1 MASPTISLQFKN
13 NLYTIKLTMQ
23 LVGDIEYELG
33 SIKNLQF
40 RLLHDLWKISDVV
53 SLTHMMLASAGK
65 NIDYAV
71 LGDSMLQDGMERY
84 KAQALLVLN
93 KILGGA

>member
-1 MASPTISLQFKN
+1 MAIQTIALQFKN
-13 NLYTIKLTMQ
+13 NIYTIKPTMQ

-53 SLTHMMLASAGK
+53 SLVHMMLASAGK
-65 NIDYAV
+65 TVDYAV
-71 LGDSMLQDGMERY
+71 LGDSMLQDGMEKY
-84 KAQALLVLN
+84 KAQALNVLN
-93 KILGGA
+93 KILGV